1 MSMKIE
7 KLKGGCEEFEE
18 PISDLLLKGKNFVD
32 MSTSL
37 YPEFYNREKLKN
49 AIKTCAQNVLRFRI
63 LLDKEVDIGELKKE
77 VSWIFELK
85 KEYPEIVEIAKAKED
100 ITHHILIDEKYF
112 RIEGKHKR
120 DLSGEHVL
128 RNLIVENPPRIITL
142 QLLHQF
148 NSWWNNSEKVDI

>member
-49 AIKTCAQNVLRFRI
+49 AIKTCARNVLRFRI

-77 VSWIFELK
+77 VSWVFALK
-85 KEYPEIVEIAKAKED
+85 EEYPKKIEMAKAKED
-100 ITHHILIDEKYF
+100 IAHYILIDEKYF
-112 RIEGKHKR
+112 RIEGEHKH
-120 DLSGEHVL
+120 DLGGELVL
-128 RNLIVENPPRIITL
+128 RNLIVENPPRIIAV
-142 QLLHQF
+142 QLIREF
-148 NSWWNNSEKVDI
+148 NGWWNSAEKITK